1 MFCEREHDAPP
12 IRPSTITASR
22 KGQRGARRANAVDLR
37 RRANAE
43 SAPAFEPGAGA
54 SGLRHLLCLVSR
66 GRQVDQRA
74 RSSIA
79 TIQLPPSQNGAP
91 LDKGVQNM
99 ANEFKSFTCNA
110 QTISYLEDVGTFD
123 VNNPIEI
130 RDNAAASTAFGA
142 DGFNVPSLL
151 GVNYTAPYLH
161 RGQAQTLEKVFWLH
175 KLPAAGG
182 VPIAK
187 ALTVQQQKDLLE
199 FLRSIDG
206 TTDHLRSEG
215 DVFRDTLRTQGP
227 CQ

>member
-1 MFCEREHDAPP
+1 LWIFAAVRTLNQHQ
-12 IRPSTITASR
+12 PS
-22 KGQRGARRANAVDLR
+22 N
-37 RRANAE
+37 
-43 SAPAFEPGAGA
+43 PEPGRAVFDTYCASCHAGA
-54 SGLRHLLCLVSR
+54 KWTKSQIFHRDNPAAVG
-66 GRQVDQRA
+66 
-74 RSSIA
+74 
-79 TIQLPPSQNGAP
+79 QNGAP

-99 ANEFKSFTCNA
+99 LNEFKSFTCNA
-110 QTISYLEDVGTFD
+110 QTINYLEDVATFD

-130 RDNAAASTAFGA
+130 RDNATASTAFGA

-175 KLPAAGG
+175 RLPAAGG

-215 DVFRDTLRTQGP
+215 DVFRDTLRAQGP